1 MSLTINTTING
12 TLSLAPSNNPIA
24 ITASGGVKATATG
37 ADAIDGDSSMAWM
50 ISNAGT
56 ISSASG
62 FGLYLNGPSSNLSNS
77 GSISGAGGMFLNNGG
92 TVTNTASGTITAT
105 GKMPSSLATISGIYV
120 TGPSGAAISVT
131 NAGVITA
138 ADGYGIGLGAS
149 GSVNNSGK
157 VTGGEDGV
165 LFDAGVGN
173 LQNSGSITATLDDG
187 VGMF

>member
-24 ITASGGVKATATG
+24 ITASGGVAATATL
-37 ADAIDGDSSMAWM
+37 ADAIDGDSSTAWM

-92 TVTNTASGTITAT
+92 SVTNTASGTITAT

-120 TGPSGAAISVT
+120 TGPSGARPFPSPTPASSLRPM
-131 NAGVITA
+131 ATA
-138 ADGYGIGLGAS
+138 SDWARAEAS
-149 GSVNNSGK
+149 
-157 VTGGEDGV
+157 TTP
-165 LFDAGVGN
+165 AR
-173 LQNSGSITATLDDG
+173 
-187 VGMF
+187 